1 MKPMSRTYTI
11 IISETVMF
19 MFILA
24 IIWVDE
30 FLDMPYLLFGATPT
44 PRRMEEY
51 IIETVSVAM
60 VALLVIAGTV
70 LLLRRLDRV
79 ERFLHVCAW
88 CRKVWLD
95 DRWVVFEEYVKKKH
109 MLKSSHGICPECTH
123 KLKGDNKELSNEKR
137 LC

>member
-1 MKPMSRTYTI
+1 MKQISRTWAA

-19 MFILA
+19 VIILA

-51 IIETVSVAM
+51 IVETVSVAM
-60 VALLVIAGTV
+60 VVLLVIAGTV
-70 LLLRRLDRV
+70 LLLRRLDRA
-79 ERFLHVCAW
+79 ERFLRVCAW

-95 DRWVVFEEYVKKKH
+95 DRWVVFEEYVKKEHK
-109 MLKSSHGICPECTH
+109 LKSSHGICPECM
-123 KLKGDNKELSNEKR
+123 LKIKTDIKDI
-137 LC
+137 